1 MAPDLQMKGDH
12 NKMLENKRLRTDFW
26 QDEVVGSI

>member
-12 NKMLENKRLRTDFW
+12 NKIMENKRLWTVFC